1 MHYSFIKKKTI
12 ADTTIKKTAIPIVE
26 INTKFKIVS
35 MVIVPTMQQA
45 KKQVQ
50 RQ

>member
-12 ADTTIKKTAIPIVE
+12 ADTITKKIAMPNIE

-35 MVIVPTMQQA
+35 IVIVPTMQKL
-45 KKQVQ
+45 KKKG
-50 RQ
+50 